1 MLKFFTKSR
10 RHLSCSHD
18 IETIYLEDKIYDTAT
33 DNDDLEDI
41 PTVNKVSYCT
51 KCGKILDIE
60 RTSFFEHKPDYSWD
74 AVAKFEQITGIDSK
88 TVTLYKEKRPLKD
101 FRHIYEI

>member
-1 MLKFFTKSR
+1 MIKFFKKFG

-18 IETIYLEDKIYDTAT
+18 IEIIYLEDRIYDRAI

-41 PTVNKVSYCT
+41 PTVNKVIYCT
-51 KCGKILDIE
+51 KCGKILDIK
-60 RTSFFEHKPDYSWD
+60 RTSFFAHKPDWEWD
-74 AVAKFEQITGIDSK
+74 AVAKFERITGIASK
-88 TVTLYKEKRPLKD
+88 TVTLYKETKPLKD